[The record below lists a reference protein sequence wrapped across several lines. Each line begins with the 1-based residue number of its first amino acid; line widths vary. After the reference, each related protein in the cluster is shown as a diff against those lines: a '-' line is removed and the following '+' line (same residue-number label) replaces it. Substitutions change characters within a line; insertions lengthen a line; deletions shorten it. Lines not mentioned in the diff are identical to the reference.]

1 MTHAPACPSPSSVS
15 ASTSGISIHGA
26 KVAPTQTSTS
36 GERGEDR
43 SLQEQALLEAFRRAD
58 KRKRELILRFAR
70 QLTA

>member
-1 MTHAPACPSPSSVS
+1 MTNAPACTGPSTP
-15 ASTSGISIHGA
+15 
-26 KVAPTQTSTS
+26 

-43 SLQEQALLEAFRRAD
+43 PLQEQALLRLFRQAD

>member
-1 MTHAPACPSPSSVS
+1 MTNAPACSS
-15 ASTSGISIHGA
+15 
-26 KVAPTQTSTS
+26 TSTS

>member
-1 MTHAPACPSPSSVS
+1 MTNAPACPSPSY
-15 ASTSGISIHGA
+15 A
-26 KVAPTQTSTS
+26 STS

-43 SLQEQALLEAFRRAD
+43 SQQEQALVEAFRRAD

>member
-1 MTHAPACPSPSSVS
+1 MTNVPACPSTS
-15 ASTSGISIHGA
+15 A
-26 KVAPTQTSTS
+26 S

-43 SLQEQALLEAFRRAD
+43 LQQEQALLKVFRQAD

>member
-1 MTHAPACPSPSSVS
+1 MTHAPACPRPS
-15 ASTSGISIHGA
+15 T
-26 KVAPTQTSTS
+26 P

>member
-1 MTHAPACPSPSSVS
+1 MTNAPACPGTGSIS
-15 ASTSGISIHGA
+15 ASA
-26 KVAPTQTSTS
+26 S

-43 SLQEQALLEAFRRAD
+43 LQQEQALLRLFRQAD

>member
-1 MTHAPACPSPSSVS
+1 MTNAPACPSPNKTIAS
-15 ASTSGISIHGA
+15 A
-26 KVAPTQTSTS
+26 S

-58 KRKRELILRFAR
+58 QRKRELILRFAR

>member
-1 MTHAPACPSPSSVS
+1 MTNAPACTGPSSIS
-15 ASTSGISIHGA
+15 ASA
-26 KVAPTQTSTS
+26 S

-43 SLQEQALLEAFRRAD
+43 LQQEQALLKVFRQAD